1 MFRIFD
7 PTMLPITRL
16 PFFCLSAENEV
27 ASSGRLVPIAT
38 IVKPTMVS
46 DMPIKEANFDPKLTV
61 SSDPI
66 NKSIKL
72 KTENKVREKVLFDIV
87 LANSS

>member
-1 MFRIFD
+1 
-7 PTMLPITRL
+7 
-16 PFFCLSAENEV
+16 
-27 ASSGRLVPIAT
+27 
-38 IVKPTMVS
+38 MVS
-46 DMPIKEANFDPKLTV
+46 DIPIKEANFDPKLTV

-72 KTENKVREKVLFDIV
+72 KTENKVSEKVLFDIV